1 MSEDSEKRF
10 PVLLR
15 GIWFGINKTFRE
27 RLGDVS
33 LTTVQYTVLR
43 NLTQQKGRGV
53 NQQMLS
59 DLLSTNKS
67 NLADLLDRMEKRG
80 LVERRDSPEDQ
91 RGKLV
96 SITPQG
102 KSEYSKA
109 RKLALVLE
117 NEILDLFPEKS
128 RKALF
133 SSFERCNERL
143 EEITNS

>member
-27 RLGDVS
+27 RLSDVS

-43 NLTQQKGRGV
+43 NLTQQKGRAV

-80 LVERRDSPEDQ
+80 LVERRESPKDQ

-96 SITPQG
+96 SITPHG
-102 KSEYSKA
+102 KSEYSRA
-109 RKLALVLE
+109 RKLALGLE
-117 NEILDLFPEKS
+117 NEILGLFPEKC

-143 EEITNS
+143 EEITHP

>member
-1 MSEDSEKRF
+1 MSKEPETRF

-43 NLTQQKGRGV
+43 NLTQQKGRAV

-67 NLADLLDRMEKRG
+67 NLTDLLDRMEKRG
-80 LVERRDSPEDQ
+80 LVERKESPKDL
-91 RGKLV
+91 RGKLI

-102 KSEYSKA
+102 KSEYSRA
-109 RKLALVLE
+109 RKLALGLE
-117 NEILDLFPEKS
+117 NEILSLFPEKS

-143 EEITNS
+143 EGITNP

>member
-43 NLTQQKGRGV
+43 NLTQQKGRAV

-80 LVERRDSPEDQ
+80 LVERRESPKDQ

-102 KSEYSKA
+102 KSEYSRA
-109 RKLALVLE
+109 RKLALGLE
-117 NEILDLFPEKS
+117 NEILGLFPEKS

-143 EEITNS
+143 EEITHP